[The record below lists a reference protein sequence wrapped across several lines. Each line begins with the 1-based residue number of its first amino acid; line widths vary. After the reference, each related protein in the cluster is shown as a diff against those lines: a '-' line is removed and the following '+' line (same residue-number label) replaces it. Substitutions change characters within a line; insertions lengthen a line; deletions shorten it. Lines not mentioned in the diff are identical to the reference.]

1 MFRVRLLI
9 VRWPLMALVLLCL
22 LMSPSL
28 SGCGGSKRATPTP
41 TKTPKTTV
49 LVEAATATPRPPT
62 ATPTPTPTPVPP
74 TPTPIPPTPTP
85 TNTPTPTPDLYAR
98 PENVNPLTG
107 LPVDDPTKLQR
118 RPICVVINNSPVAR
132 PQYGLAEAEIVYEY
146 IMEGRAVTRFTAIY
160 LVGEAERIG
169 PVRSARLINYVLS
182 PQYDCALAAS
192 GGNDHTRWLLKHKA
206 DFPYL
211 DIDLDDPGNNVYSYS
226 IGKHW
231 ETRLQTNS
239 ALLRKWLKNWEVEKV
254 PHLRG
259 FAFDPQPPTGAS
271 GQSVHIPYSKNSAVD
286 WTYDAAKGHYLRAVA
301 GQPHLDAATQTR
313 LSAANVIIQT
323 VEHLPT
329 EWVEDSLGN
338 TSIDMVMVG
347 EGKALV
353 LRDGVLIEGFWRAL
367 DPHQMPEFRDASGQ
381 IIPLKPGNTWIE
393 VVEPTL
399 TVTVK

>member
-1 MFRVRLLI
+1 M
-9 VRWPLMALVLLCL
+9 
-22 LMSPSL
+22 
-28 SGCGGSKRATPTP
+28 ATPMP
-41 TKTPKTTV
+41 TD
-49 LVEAATATPRPPT
+49 T
-62 ATPTPTPTPVPP
+62 ATPTP
-74 TPTPIPPTPTP
+74 
-85 TNTPTPTPDLYAR
+85 NLYAH

-107 LPVDDPTKLQR
+107 LSVDDPAKLRR
-118 RPICVVINNSPVAR
+118 RPLCVVINNSPIAR

-146 IMEGRAVTRFTAIY
+146 IMEGRAVTRYTAIY
-160 LVGEAERIG
+160 LVGEAGRIG

-182 PQYDCALAAS
+182 PQYDCALVAS

-211 DIDLDDPGNNVYSYS
+211 DIDLDDPGNNIYSYS

-239 ALLRKWLKNWEVEKV
+239 ALLRKWLRDWEEEKGQQ
-254 PHLRG
+254 LRG
-259 FAFDPQPPTGAS
+259 FAFDSEPPASAS
-271 GQSVHIPYSKNSAVD
+271 GQSVHIPYSKDSAVD
-286 WTYDAAKGHYLRAVA
+286 WVYDAVQGRYLRSVA
-301 GQPHLDAATQTR
+301 GEAHLDAATQKQ

-367 DPHQMPEFRDASGQ
+367 DPHQMPEFRDASGR
-381 IIPLKPGNTWIE
+381 IIPLKPGNSWIE

-399 TVTVK
+399 TVTVR